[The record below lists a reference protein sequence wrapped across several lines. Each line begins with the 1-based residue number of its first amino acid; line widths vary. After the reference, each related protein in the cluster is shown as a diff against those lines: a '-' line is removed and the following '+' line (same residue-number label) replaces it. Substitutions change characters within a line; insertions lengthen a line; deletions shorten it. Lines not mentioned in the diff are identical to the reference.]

1 MLGSN
6 LVAVTGNTV
15 ISLVIVEDALLF
27 KSLEVE
33 TCRAGLLM
41 SEEEKTHTHA
51 VVARYAH
58 CGYGVL

>member
-1 MLGSN
+1 M
-6 LVAVTGNTV
+6 AVTGNTV

-33 TCRAGLLM
+33 TCRAGLLIT
-41 SEEEKTHTHA
+41 EEEKAHTHA

-58 CGYGVL
+58 CGFGVL